1 MECFLALCLF
11 GKYINP
17 STNQT
22 HPLPDSSLGLIIDT
36 YMYIEKNLFPV
47 PSPFCGIMCFGRLM
61 RLMRSA
67 IISGGGGYFINF
79 VTGVCGP
86 NLQGTPYS
94 YKDQT
99 RNPYLFI

>member
-1 MECFLALCLF
+1 MECFLALCLS

-17 STNQT
+17 CTNQT

-36 YMYIEKNLFPV
+36 YMYIEKNWFPV

-67 IISGGGGYFINF
+67 IISGGGGGGLLHTFCDG
-79 VTGVCGP
+79 GVWAEP
-86 NLQGTPYS
+86 SRHP
-94 YKDQT
+94 
-99 RNPYLFI
+99 LFI